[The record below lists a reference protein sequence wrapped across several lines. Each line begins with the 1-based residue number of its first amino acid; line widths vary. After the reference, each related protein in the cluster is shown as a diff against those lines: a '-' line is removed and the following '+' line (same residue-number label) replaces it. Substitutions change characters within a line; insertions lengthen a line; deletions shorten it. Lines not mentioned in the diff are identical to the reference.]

1 MTTTLLPASRTCLEP
16 IRDLLADPSIR
27 VVGWP
32 GRRLEQP
39 LLPGD
44 VAIRQS
50 LGAPR
55 RTYILS
61 AAPVGLGRIAV
72 ETIDVEA
79 LAAGLG
85 GATALML
92 CGPDRLLRGDLTI
105 VRPLGPAEAA
115 EYAPETAPVAR
126 PTIRFGSRGPAVID
140 AQQRLN
146 RVHANQLAA
155 QVPGIADCP
164 LAVDGIFGQHTR
176 SAAVSFQRV
185 AFPGLPN
192 EWDGIIGPKTWT
204 ALLARSDGPEP
215 PDVQLDSSRWTT
227 VLRPLASG
235 RTNLRTGNL
244 VKALIDGRDTF
255 NHMAADMGA
264 TGQGDFIYLL
274 GWDNF
279 DTFPLGSASRF
290 RDIYEAAAKRG
301 VEVCAMLW
309 DQPFI
314 AAGGAAGVT
323 LNPAD
328 LSATEVVRRINAL
341 KDGKGLKVGKAIKD
355 DLTTGHTTAS
365 TARLAVAALVLAK
378 FGKTHPKLIPVILR
392 IIEPDLARLTGS
404 HHQKVLVVKR
414 GEKLVGYC
422 GGIDMNPNR
431 VGVVDPDSGQ
441 PHHDTHCRIV
451 GPSAHDLLSTF
462 LSRWKHHPESK
473 GFGTLRGASVGVPSP
488 IIAVD
493 PIDAPFGGPLTV
505 MIGRTFNPIP
515 VRVSKPDVVKERGIK
530 PALLAAISA
539 AQRFIYC
546 EDQYLVDLDTARA
559 LAAAIPR
566 LAHVTI
572 LIPGNKIT
580 DMPFGKEYRRDFI
593 EEVLRLTPAVHH
605 AKFGVF
611 QLTTSQAA
619 PTFGNH
625 TYVHSKSWVFDDE
638 LAVIGTANCNRRGYT
653 FDSEVDAF
661 IYENARREGD
671 TRPTFAQ
678 RYRMALWEHHLTE
691 PGGALINGVT
701 AVAKWRRPARKA
713 SARVI
718 EFDHTLPTGF
728 FTTAG
733 LRQAIMNEGAEAL
746 RDVIDPTV

>member
-1 MTTTLLPASRTCLEP
+1 MASTAPATPRTYLEP
-16 IRDLLADPSIR
+16 FHDLLADPSIR
-27 VVGWP
+27 VIGWP

-44 VAIRQS
+44 VAIRQA
-50 LGAPR
+50 LGMR
-55 RTYILS
+55 RRSYILT
-61 AAPVGLGRIAV
+61 AAPAGFGRA
-72 ETIDVEA
+72 EAEAIDVQALVGGASGAVA
-79 LAAGLG
+79 LA
-85 GATALML
+85 L
-92 CGPDRLLRGDLTI
+92 CGPDRLLHGDLTI
-105 VRPLGPAEAA
+105 VRPLVPSEAA
-115 EYAPETAPVAR
+115 EYFVESPPVAR

-146 RVHANQLAA
+146 RVHGGQIAA
-155 QVPGIADCP
+155 GVAGIAECP

-176 SAAVSFQRV
+176 RATVAFQRQ

-204 ALLARSDGPEP
+204 ALLARSDDPGP
-215 PDVQLDSSRWTT
+215 PDNQLDSSRWTT
-227 VLRPLASG
+227 LLRPLADS

-244 VKALIDGRDTF
+244 VKALIDGTDTF

-264 TGQGDFIYLL
+264 TGRGDFIYLL

-279 DTFPLGSASRF
+279 DTFPLGSASKF
-290 RDIYEAAAKRG
+290 REIYEAAATRG

-314 AAGGAAGVT
+314 AKGGSGGVT

-328 LSATEVVRRINAL
+328 LSASEVVRRIKAI
-341 KDGKGLKVGKAIKD
+341 KDGKAIKD
-355 DLTTGHTTAS
+355 DLTTGHTSAS
-365 TARLAVAALVLAK
+365 DARLMVGAALLAK
-378 FGKTHPKLIPVILR
+378 LGPRHPKLIPVILR
-392 IIEPDLARLTGS
+392 IMEPDLARLTGS

-431 VGVVDPDSGQ
+431 VGVVDPDAGQ

-473 GFGTLRGASVGVPSP
+473 SFRGLRGIGVGVPAP
-488 IIAVD
+488 ITAVD
-493 PIDAPFGGPLTV
+493 PFDAPFGGPLSV
-505 MIGRTFNPIP
+505 MIGRTFNP
-515 VRVSKPDVVKERGIK
+515 VNVSKPDVVRERGIK
-530 PALLAAISA
+530 PALLAAIGA
-539 AQRFIYC
+539 AKRFIYC

-559 LAAAIPR
+559 LAAALSKPS
-566 LAHVTI
+566 LVHVTI

-593 EEVLRLTPAVHH
+593 EEVLRLTPKPHRS
-605 AKFGVF
+605 KFGVF

-619 PTFGNH
+619 PTFGKH

-661 IYENARREGD
+661 IFEDGRRDGD
-671 TRPTFAQ
+671 TRQTFAQ
-678 RYRMALWEHHLTE
+678 RYRMALWEHHLTD
-691 PGGALINGVT
+691 PAGALIDG
-701 AVAKWRRPARKA
+701 AAAGAKWRKA
-713 SARVI
+713 GRNPLARVI
-718 EFDHTLPTGF
+718 EFEHALPTGF
-728 FTTAG
+728 STIDG
-733 LRQAIMNEGAEAL
+733 LWQAVMNEGANSL
-746 RDVIDPTV
+746 RDVIDPTI